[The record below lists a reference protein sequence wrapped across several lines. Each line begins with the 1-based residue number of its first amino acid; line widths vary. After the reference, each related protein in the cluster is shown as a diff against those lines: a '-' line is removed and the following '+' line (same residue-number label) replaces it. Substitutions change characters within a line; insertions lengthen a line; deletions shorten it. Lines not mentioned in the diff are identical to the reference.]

1 MLAPALV
8 AAPKKET
15 QTTVFQQSPIVWI
28 RNVMRAFLMFIFLKK
43 RKKCH
48 DSYII
53 SQQKARN
60 HIANEIVQR
69 NTLNRS
75 TVQNRKS
82 INDRISLKIRTAS
95 LELIEIDFVSFS
107 DDEFVIGPCR
117 STATHDNDRK

>member
-1 MLAPALV
+1 
-8 AAPKKET
+8 
-15 QTTVFQQSPIVWI
+15 
-28 RNVMRAFLMFIFLKK
+28 MFIFLKK